1 MNKLLQHSCTA
12 QQKMSQLI
20 DESDTIFVTTRHYC
34 VYYADLHLEQACST
48 FWVVRKPSA
57 KFGLHAGN
65 MKFNLQN
72 EE

>member
-1 MNKLLQHSCTA
+1 MNKLLQYSGTA

-20 DESDTIFVTTRHYC
+20 DESYTICITTRHYY
-34 VYYADLHLEQACST
+34 VYYAELHLEQSCST
-48 FWVVRKPSA
+48 FWVVRTISA

-65 MKFNLQN
+65 MKFNVQN